1 LPPGRIARILSE
13 VREVALFK
21 LLAGLLKGVVI
32 GGAVG
37 YGAYAAGLSGS
48 FHWLTYGACGALVGL
63 VAGRPLWALMT
74 DKNATTWVSV
84 LKALFGFGVACGIYA
99 LVAKVWGGFDLA
111 IADQTRRVQDW
122 QPIFGAAIGGF
133 WGAFIEIDDAIGG
146 EGKTPAAKRVKAIA
160 PGRPPAKPG
169 ARPGA

>member
-1 LPPGRIARILSE
+1 
-13 VREVALFK
+13 LFK
-21 LLAGLLKGVVI
+21 LLAGLLKGIVI

-37 YGAYAAGLSGS
+37 YGAYAGGLSGGL
-48 FHWLTYGACGALVGL
+48 HWLTYGLCGALVGL
-63 VAGRPLWALMT
+63 VAGRPLWALIT

-99 LVAKVWGGFDLA
+99 LVANVWGGFDLA
-111 IADQTRRVQDW
+111 IAGQTRRIQDW

-146 EGKTPAAKRVKAIA
+146 DNKAAQTKGAKPAVERS
-160 PGRPPAKPG
+160 AKPG
-169 ARPGA
+169 A